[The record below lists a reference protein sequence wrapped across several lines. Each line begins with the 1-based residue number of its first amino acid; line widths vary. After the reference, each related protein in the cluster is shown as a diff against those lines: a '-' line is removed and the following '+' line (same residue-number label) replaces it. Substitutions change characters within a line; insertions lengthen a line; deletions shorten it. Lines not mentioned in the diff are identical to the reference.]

1 MACATEEVPA
11 PMIVR
16 PKPNLLGILF
26 SSRASTAKRIA
37 LRSLLVTLLAS
48 VIVLVETL
56 HPAYFSKLNATPFT
70 LLGLSLSIF
79 MSFRNNACYDRWWEG
94 RKQLGQMVIEVRS
107 LIRETQLSIKDPVER
122 AGLLRGVCGFAH
134 GLIARLRHED
144 EIQAITPWTAVQPSH
159 PNLPD
164 RVLQNVG
171 ARLSE
176 LTVQGVLS
184 EWRYTQLE
192 TRLVSLSQVQA
203 SCERI
208 KGTPLPFPYT
218 LLLHR
223 TIYLFCILL
232 PFAMAE
238 PLGWLTPVFT
248 AIVSYTFFGWMKSA
262 MTSKTPS
269 ASTKTICPAMPF
281 CVTSS
286 AKYWPHSAETDS
298 PPALE
303 PGNTYS
309 ADRGLTLAV
318 VWPKLMTLLAKL
330 SDASECP
337 SHAATPSSAC
347 APCCLLC

>member
-1 MACATEEVPA
+1 MACATKEACPL
-11 PMIVR
+11 MIVR

-26 SSRASTAKRIA
+26 SLKGSIAKRIA

-48 VIVLVETL
+48 VIVLVETW
-56 HPAYFSKLNATPFT
+56 HPAYFSKVNATPFT

-94 RKQLGQMVIEVRS
+94 RKQLGQMIIDVRS
-107 LIRETQLSIKDPVER
+107 LIRETQVLADPVER
-122 AGLLRGVCGFAH
+122 AGLLRGLCGFAH

-144 EIQAITPWTAVQPSH
+144 EARAINPWMAVDAGH

-164 RVLQNVG
+164 KLLQTVG
-171 ARLSE
+171 AQFSRLAE
-176 LTVQGVLS
+176 RGVIS
-184 EWRYTQLE
+184 EWRYTQWE

-208 KGTPLPFPYT
+208 KTTPLPFPYT

-248 AIVSYTFFGWMKSA
+248 AIVSYTFFGLDE
-262 MTSKTPS
+262 
-269 ASTKTICPAMPF
+269 IGDDLEDPF
-281 CVTSS
+281 GFDENDLPCDAIVRTLEREIL
-286 AKYWPHSAETDS
+286 AALGATDL

-303 PGNTYS
+303 PVEYV
-309 ADRGLTLAV
+309 LT
-318 VWPKLMTLLAKL
+318 
-330 SDASECP
+330 
-337 SHAATPSSAC
+337 
-347 APCCLLC
+347 